1 VAVHDVAI
9 HLVLERVAGR
19 DDPTALA
26 LGAFGIAMVEHDRVI
41 AFEGFERALALS
53 PSSSY

>member
-9 HLVLERVAGR
+9 HLLLERVAGR

-26 LGAFGIAMVEHDRVI
+26 LGAFGNAMVEHDRVI